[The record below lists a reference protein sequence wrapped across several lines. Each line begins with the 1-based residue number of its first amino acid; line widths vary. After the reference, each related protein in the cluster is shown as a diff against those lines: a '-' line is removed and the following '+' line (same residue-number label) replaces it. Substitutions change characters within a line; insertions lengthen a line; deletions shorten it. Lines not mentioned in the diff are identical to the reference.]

1 MICELLKY
9 CKHLNQYLFGSLLF
23 ALISSFFQIAIVARL
38 LYDLMAFNF
47 SLKLF
52 LLLIFSSVIVG
63 VSNYLEQYLGH
74 YVAFKVLSDLRGEVY
89 QKLRE
94 LGPAKLDTK
103 EHSKIIALIHTDI
116 ELVEVF
122 FAHTIVPFFK
132 AIIILIVFTGIY
144 IFFLGIVGLFVLI
157 PYSLIG
163 FVFPFFKKK
172 LSNRLNKELM
182 LQKQA
187 TQRYTFE
194 SIRGNLE
201 ILQFQILSKRKLKI
215 KDLTNEEI
223 VTNKK
228 IKLIDKEKKHFIL
241 GAIIITWVMLF
252 LLVDNF
258 GSWDVIKQ
266 VLVLIFPFTFRSQ
279 VALSNLS
286 VSFGK
291 ALSSI
296 KNLLLFLNEKKTATT
311 GFLDRK
317 DINTV
322 KVDNV
327 NFYYP
332 NNSEIILSN
341 INLRFDLNKIIGIT
355 GDSGSG
361 KSTLVKLLMR
371 WYDYQSGN
379 FKLDGVELKNISQQS
394 IRKHINYVP
403 QIPHFF
409 YCSLRENLIFYDEI
423 PDEEIWQILE
433 AVNLKDKISRM
444 PLNLDT
450 LVEIDSV
457 PFSSGE
463 LQRLELC
470 RALLHPA
477 KLLVLDEP
485 TSNLDNENAQ
495 QFLDVLKKNRNEG
508 VILISH
514 KEKALEISDENI
526 LVSNKN
532 CKIVK
537 NKRY

>member
-1 MICELLKY
+1 
-9 CKHLNQYLFGSLLF
+9 
-23 ALISSFFQIAIVARL
+23 
-38 LYDLMAFNF
+38 
-47 SLKLF
+47 
-52 LLLIFSSVIVG
+52 
-63 VSNYLEQYLGH
+63 QYLGH

-252 LLVDNF
+252 LLVDIF

-409 YCSLRENLIFYDEI
+409 NCSLRENLIFYDEI

-514 KEKALEISDENI
+514 
-526 LVSNKN
+526 
-532 CKIVK
+532 
-537 NKRY
+537 

>member
-252 LLVDNF
+252 LLVDIF

-327 NFYYP
+327 SFYYP

-409 YCSLRENLIFYDEI
+409 NCSLRENLIFYDEI

>member
-1 MICELLKY
+1 K
-9 CKHLNQYLFGSLLF
+9 N
-23 ALISSFFQIAIVARL
+23 
-38 LYDLMAFNF
+38 
-47 SLKLF
+47 
-52 LLLIFSSVIVG
+52 
-63 VSNYLEQYLGH
+63 
-74 YVAFKVLSDLRGEVY
+74 
-89 QKLRE
+89 
-94 LGPAKLDTK
+94 
-103 EHSKIIALIHTDI
+103 
-116 ELVEVF
+116 
-122 FAHTIVPFFK
+122 
-132 AIIILIVFTGIY
+132 
-144 IFFLGIVGLFVLI
+144 
-157 PYSLIG
+157 
-163 FVFPFFKKK
+163 
-172 LSNRLNKELM
+172 
-182 LQKQA
+182 
-187 TQRYTFE
+187 
-194 SIRGNLE
+194 
-201 ILQFQILSKRKLKI
+201 
-215 KDLTNEEI
+215 LTNEEI

-241 GAIIITWVMLF
+241 GAIIITWIMLF
-252 LLVDNF
+252 LLVDIF

-409 YCSLRENLIFYDEI
+409 NCSLRENLIFYDEI

>member
-1 MICELLKY
+1 
-9 CKHLNQYLFGSLLF
+9 
-23 ALISSFFQIAIVARL
+23 
-38 LYDLMAFNF
+38 
-47 SLKLF
+47 
-52 LLLIFSSVIVG
+52 
-63 VSNYLEQYLGH
+63 
-74 YVAFKVLSDLRGEVY
+74 
-89 QKLRE
+89 
-94 LGPAKLDTK
+94 
-103 EHSKIIALIHTDI
+103 
-116 ELVEVF
+116 
-122 FAHTIVPFFK
+122 
-132 AIIILIVFTGIY
+132 
-144 IFFLGIVGLFVLI
+144 
-157 PYSLIG
+157 
-163 FVFPFFKKK
+163 
-172 LSNRLNKELM
+172 
-182 LQKQA
+182 
-187 TQRYTFE
+187 
-194 SIRGNLE
+194 
-201 ILQFQILSKRKLKI
+201 
-215 KDLTNEEI
+215 
-223 VTNKK
+223 
-228 IKLIDKEKKHFIL
+228 
-241 GAIIITWVMLF
+241 
-252 LLVDNF
+252 
-258 GSWDVIKQ
+258 
-266 VLVLIFPFTFRSQ
+266 
-279 VALSNLS
+279 
-286 VSFGK
+286 
-291 ALSSI
+291 
-296 KNLLLFLNEKKTATT
+296 
-311 GFLDRK
+311 
-317 DINTV
+317 
-322 KVDNV
+322 V

-409 YCSLRENLIFYDEI
+409 NCSLRENLIFYDEI

>member
-252 LLVDNF
+252 LLVDIF

-296 KNLLLFLNEKKTATT
+296 KNLLLFLNEKK
-311 GFLDRK
+311 
-317 DINTV
+317 
-322 KVDNV
+322 
-327 NFYYP
+327 
-332 NNSEIILSN
+332 
-341 INLRFDLNKIIGIT
+341 
-355 GDSGSG
+355 
-361 KSTLVKLLMR
+361 
-371 WYDYQSGN
+371 
-379 FKLDGVELKNISQQS
+379 
-394 IRKHINYVP
+394 
-403 QIPHFF
+403 
-409 YCSLRENLIFYDEI
+409 
-423 PDEEIWQILE
+423 
-433 AVNLKDKISRM
+433 
-444 PLNLDT
+444 
-450 LVEIDSV
+450 
-457 PFSSGE
+457 
-463 LQRLELC
+463 
-470 RALLHPA
+470 
-477 KLLVLDEP
+477 
-485 TSNLDNENAQ
+485 
-495 QFLDVLKKNRNEG
+495 
-508 VILISH
+508 
-514 KEKALEISDENI
+514 
-526 LVSNKN
+526 
-532 CKIVK
+532 
-537 NKRY
+537 

>member
-228 IKLIDKEKKHFIL
+228 IKLIDNEKKHFIL

-252 LLVDNF
+252 LLVDIF

-409 YCSLRENLIFYDEI
+409 NCSLRENLIFYDEI

>member
-252 LLVDNF
+252 LLVDIF

-286 VSFGK
+286 ISFGK

-409 YCSLRENLIFYDEI
+409 NCSLRENLIFYDEI